1 MKRTIV
7 ILLLLIAVL
16 NVRADYYT
24 ARNQYNEEV
33 GLEYFERGN
42 YDMALPM
49 LQQAAKSGSL
59 PALNALGQMYENGL
73 GVTADK
79 TIMMNMYTKAV
90 AGGHV
95 PAIINL
101 ASYYYKNGNTPKA
114 IELWEKGVKLGDPFC
129 MMKMGRCYELGVGVS
144 VDFNRAE
151 DLYYRAS
158 QVSPAYKE
166 DLASICY
173 KKELWER
180 AFKIYWEIYTS
191 GEYLSDMGGAEL
203 AALLAAENSIA
214 YRNPAANVTKT
225 ATSPV
230 DMARELN
237 LAKAAQV
244 WLNKVQNPS
253 KITGSLHFMTPMEM
267 DWDKV
272 LEGLPEVKA
281 RIDEYNLAEQKI
293 DGGYEVFPMSR
304 LSRYPEM
311 IGGDEK
317 FADWVCYNMRYPV
330 ETDGEKAK
338 GRVVVAGIV
347 GYDGKFSNPV
357 IIKSGTP
364 GMNREALRLASNMPL
379 FTPGGISTNC
389 RSYFA
394 VPIVFNPDS
403 YAPWRKSVNTNTSS
417 DEICTNPDTGAEFPG
432 GQQALYRW
440 LGENLRYPPAAVENN
455 IQGRVVVSFV
465 IEKDGSIGKVTV
477 IRYKDPDLDKEAIR
491 LIKSMPRWTPAQY
504 NGQPVRS
511 QMNIPITFSLSR

>member
-16 NVRADYYT
+16 NVRADYNT

-191 GEYLSDMGGAEL
+191 REYLSDMGGAEL

-394 VPIVFNPDS
+394 VPIVFN
-403 YAPWRKSVNTNTSS
+403 NEHS
-417 DEICTNPDTGAEFPG
+417 DVEEIPAEFPG

-440 LGENLRYPPAAVENN
+440 LGQHLHYPDVAKYNN
-455 IQGRVVVSFV
+455 IQGKVVVSFV
-465 IEKDGSIGKVTV
+465 IEKDGSIGRVTV
-477 IRYKDPDLDKEAIR
+477 IRSKDPNLDKEAVR
-491 LIKSMPRWTPAQY
+491 LIKSMPRWTPARY
-504 NGQPVRS
+504 NGQPISS
-511 QMNIPITFSLSR
+511 QMNIPINFSL

>member
-16 NVRADYYT
+16 NVRADYNT

-129 MMKMGRCYELGVGVS
+129 MMKMGRCYELGVGVP
-144 VDFNRAE
+144 VDLNRAE

-304 LSRYPEM
+304 LSR
-311 IGGDEK
+311 
-317 FADWVCYNMRYPV
+317 
-330 ETDGEKAK
+330 
-338 GRVVVAGIV
+338 
-347 GYDGKFSNPV
+347 
-357 IIKSGTP
+357 
-364 GMNREALRLASNMPL
+364 
-379 FTPGGISTNC
+379 
-389 RSYFA
+389 
-394 VPIVFNPDS
+394 
-403 YAPWRKSVNTNTSS
+403 
-417 DEICTNPDTGAEFPG
+417 
-432 GQQALYRW
+432 
-440 LGENLRYPPAAVENN
+440 
-455 IQGRVVVSFV
+455 
-465 IEKDGSIGKVTV
+465 
-477 IRYKDPDLDKEAIR
+477 
-491 LIKSMPRWTPAQY
+491 
-504 NGQPVRS
+504 
-511 QMNIPITFSLSR
+511 

>member
-16 NVRADYYT
+16 NVRADYNT

-129 MMKMGRCYELGVGVS
+129 MMKMGRCYELGVGVT
-144 VDFNRAE
+144 VDLNRAE

-158 QVSPAYKE
+158 HVSPAYKE

-281 RIDEYNLAEQKI
+281 RIDEYNLAAQKI

-394 VPIVFNPDS
+394 VPIVFN
-403 YAPWRKSVNTNTSS
+403 NEHS
-417 DEICTNPDTGAEFPG
+417 DVEEIPAEFPG

-440 LGENLRYPPAAVENN
+440 LGQHLHYPDVAKYNN
-455 IQGRVVVSFV
+455 IQGKVVVSFV
-465 IEKDGSIGKVTV
+465 IEKDGSIGRVTV
-477 IRYKDPDLDKEAIR
+477 IRSKDPNLDKEAVR
-491 LIKSMPRWTPAQY
+491 LIKSMPRWTPARY
-504 NGQPVRS
+504 NGQPISS
-511 QMNIPITFSLSR
+511 QMNIPINFSL

>member
-16 NVRADYYT
+16 NVRADYNT

-90 AGGHV
+90 AGGHL

-129 MMKMGRCYELGVGVS
+129 MMKMGRCYELGVGVT
-144 VDFNRAE
+144 VDLNRAE

-281 RIDEYNLAEQKI
+281 RIDEYNLAAQKI

-394 VPIVFNPDS
+394 VPIVFN
-403 YAPWRKSVNTNTSS
+403 NEHS
-417 DEICTNPDTGAEFPG
+417 DVEEIPAEFPG

-440 LGENLRYPPAAVENN
+440 LGQHLHYPDVAKYNN
-455 IQGRVVVSFV
+455 IQGKVVVSFV
-465 IEKDGSIGKVTV
+465 IEKDGSIGRVTV
-477 IRYKDPDLDKEAIR
+477 IRSKDPNLDKEAVR
-491 LIKSMPRWTPAQY
+491 LIKSMSRWTPARY
-504 NGQPVRS
+504 NGQPISS
-511 QMNIPITFSLSR
+511 QMNIPINFSL

>member
-16 NVRADYYT
+16 NVRADYNT

-394 VPIVFNPDS
+394 VPIVFN
-403 YAPWRKSVNTNTSS
+403 NEHS
-417 DEICTNPDTGAEFPG
+417 DVEEIPAEFPG

-440 LGENLRYPPAAVENN
+440 LGQHLHYPDVAKYNN
-455 IQGRVVVSFV
+455 IQGKVVVSFV
-465 IEKDGSIGKVTV
+465 IEKDGSIGRVTV
-477 IRYKDPDLDKEAIR
+477 IRSKDPNLDKEAVR
-491 LIKSMPRWTPAQY
+491 LIKSMPRWTPARY
-504 NGQPVRS
+504 NGQPISS
-511 QMNIPITFSLSR
+511 QMNIPINFSL

>member
-16 NVRADYYT
+16 NVRADYNT

-129 MMKMGRCYELGVGVS
+129 MMKMGRCYELGVGMP
-144 VDFNRAE
+144 VDLNRAE
-151 DLYYRAS
+151 DWYYRAS

-244 WLNKVQNPS
+244 WLNRVQPS
-253 KITGSLHFMTPMEM
+253 IITGSLHHMTPMKM

-281 RIDEYNLAEQKI
+281 RIDEYNLAAQKI
-293 DGGYEVFPMSR
+293 DGGYEVVPMSL

-317 FADWVCYNMRYPV
+317 FADWVCSNMRYPV

-357 IIKSGTP
+357 IIKSGTS

-379 FTPGGISTNC
+379 FTPGGISTNRRC
-389 RSYFA
+389 YFA
-394 VPIVFNPDS
+394 VPIVFN
-403 YAPWRKSVNTNTSS
+403 NEHS
-417 DEICTNPDTGAEFPG
+417 DVEEIPAEFPG
-432 GQQALYRW
+432 GQQAPYRW
-440 LGENLRYPPAAVENN
+440 LGQHLHYPDVAKYNN
-455 IQGRVVVSFV
+455 IQGKVVVSFV
-465 IEKDGSIGKVTV
+465 IEKDGSIGRVTV
-477 IRYKDPDLDKEAIR
+477 IRSKDPNLDKEAVR
-491 LIKSMPRWTPAQY
+491 LIKSMPRWTPARY
-504 NGQPVRS
+504 NGQPISS
-511 QMNIPITFSLSR
+511 QMNIPINFSL

>member
-16 NVRADYYT
+16 NVRADYNT

-90 AGGHV
+90 AGGHL

-129 MMKMGRCYELGVGVS
+129 MMKMGRCYELGVGVT
-144 VDFNRAE
+144 VDLNRAE

-281 RIDEYNLAEQKI
+281 RIDEYNLAAQKI

-394 VPIVFNPDS
+394 VPIVFN
-403 YAPWRKSVNTNTSS
+403 NEHS
-417 DEICTNPDTGAEFPG
+417 DVEEIPAEFPG

-440 LGENLRYPPAAVENN
+440 LGQHLHYPDVAKYNN
-455 IQGRVVVSFV
+455 IQGKVVVSFV
-465 IEKDGSIGKVTV
+465 IEKDGSIGRVTV
-477 IRYKDPDLDKEAIR
+477 IRSKDPNLDKEAVR
-491 LIKSMPRWTPAQY
+491 LIKSMPRWTPARY
-504 NGQPVRS
+504 NGQPISS
-511 QMNIPITFSLSR
+511 QMNIPINFSL

>member
-16 NVRADYYT
+16 NVRADYNT

-129 MMKMGRCYELGVGVS
+129 MMKMGRCYELGVGVT
-144 VDFNRAE
+144 VDLNRAE

-281 RIDEYNLAEQKI
+281 RIDEYNLAAQKI

-394 VPIVFNPDS
+394 VPIVFN
-403 YAPWRKSVNTNTSS
+403 NEHS
-417 DEICTNPDTGAEFPG
+417 DVEEIPAEFPG

-440 LGENLRYPPAAVENN
+440 LGQHLHYPDVAKYNN
-455 IQGRVVVSFV
+455 IQGKVVVSFV
-465 IEKDGSIGKVTV
+465 IEKDGSIGRVTV
-477 IRYKDPDLDKEAIR
+477 IRSKDPNLDKEAVR
-491 LIKSMPRWTPAQY
+491 LIKSMPRWTPARY
-504 NGQPVRS
+504 NGQPISS
-511 QMNIPITFSLSR
+511 QMNIPINFSL